1 MNWLE
6 LTSSLVMAMHV
17 CEHACSCATNRSG
30 FEPPASHHVGAHIC
44 AVERMRP
51 VVAIL
56 VMVILERCIKNFPC

>member
-30 FEPPASHHVGAHIC
+30 FEPPASHHAGAHIC
-44 AVERMRP
+44 AVERMHL
-51 VVAIL
+51 VVWPNLAFG
-56 VMVILERCIKNFPC
+56 RCIKENPY